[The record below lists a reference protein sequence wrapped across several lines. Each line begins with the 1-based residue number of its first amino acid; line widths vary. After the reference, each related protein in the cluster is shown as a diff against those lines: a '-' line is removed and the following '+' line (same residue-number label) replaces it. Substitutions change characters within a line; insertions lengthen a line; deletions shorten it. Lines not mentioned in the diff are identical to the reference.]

1 MVLSVSDIYDLKYDK
16 EMYEEYYDL
25 KDYLMDILSSIEEE
39 LIIDIKKD
47 YNETDSWRKRKNPN
61 FMSKYNSEDKILLN
75 INCEINKITSKNY
88 KSIIENVNKII
99 DKIEDIPKYK
109 SYIYDNIYNKCL
121 IQPSYIN
128 EYTLFLININKL
140 SLIDNIKD
148 DICKFTDLLNEDGDT
163 INMNNKLIESIYND
177 KEKAKNLGIYF
188 GSLYINN
195 IINTN
200 NIIMPLLNFIKFM
213 SNLLEWMPIDMKLY
227 NMCVNVL
234 SGYFMTIYKKL
245 WDEIDIDTKRD
256 FVSSLNVLADNSN
269 LELKDKFEIMNLL
282 DSISDYNR
290 SKIKKRDTS
299 YSNNRRY
306 NNDRG
311 DYNRQYN
318 NERRQHNKRRNRNN
332 KKRS

>member
-1 MVLSVSDIYDLKYDK
+1 
-16 EMYEEYYDL
+16 
-25 KDYLMDILSSIEEE
+25 
-39 LIIDIKKD
+39 
-47 YNETDSWRKRKNPN
+47 
-61 FMSKYNSEDKILLN
+61 
-75 INCEINKITSKNY
+75 
-88 KSIIENVNKII
+88 
-99 DKIEDIPKYK
+99 
-109 SYIYDNIYNKCL
+109 
-121 IQPSYIN
+121 
-128 EYTLFLININKL
+128 
-140 SLIDNIKD
+140 
-148 DICKFTDLLNEDGDT
+148 
-163 INMNNKLIESIYND
+163 
-177 KEKAKNLGIYF
+177 
-188 GSLYINN
+188 
-195 IINTN
+195 
-200 NIIMPLLNFIKFM
+200 
-213 SNLLEWMPIDMKLY
+213 
-227 NMCVNVL
+227 MCVNVL